1 MKIKAEHYDELVA
14 MLDKLNDKV
23 KDCEKETTGACND
36 LGHVQEAYVDQG
48 LPLIRF
54 RWDVLF
60 AVPSEERR
68 DWFDKIYEYANDGH
82 VDTALRKYFGHKK

>member
-14 MLDKLNDKV
+14 MLDKLNGVV
-23 KDCEKETTGACND
+23 KDCEKETTGVRND

-48 LPLIRF
+48 LTLRRF

-60 AVPSEERR
+60 ALPSEERR
-68 DWFDKIYEYANDGH
+68 DWFDKIYEYTNVFHIDA
-82 VDTALRKYFGHKK
+82 ALRKYFGHKK